1 MWLASE
7 VALFSSLYFTLAMG
21 EAICHIVSCPMERPT
36 GKELMREY
44 PANCQ
49 QETEAHGNPLLI
61 PKLGF
66 GDSNPSCVFLKA
78 MLFPLAPTTL
88 LSLVAH
94 HV

>member
-44 PANCQ
+44 PANYQ
-49 QETEAHGNPLLI
+49 HETEALTLTASEELNPA
-61 PKLGF
+61 
-66 GDSNPSCVFLKA
+66 DSYINALRRESFSSQALR
-78 MLFPLAPTTL
+78 
-88 LSLVAH
+88 
-94 HV
+94 